1 MFPQSLLVEQHS
13 SDESEQ
19 AVQTECS
26 NLTSQN
32 GLLVAV
38 DDDVSYKEQS

>member
-1 MFPQSLLVEQHS
+1 MKVSLLASHI
-13 SDESEQ
+13 
-19 AVQTECS
+19 S

-32 GLLVAV
+32 GLLIAV